1 MKRDVIFKGSSFT
14 DFNMWQVKDAK
25 IYRKIA
31 ELIEEVR
38 RNPFAGKG
46 KPEPLKHS
54 FSGYW
59 SRRITDEHRLVYSV
73 NENEVQIISCKYH
86 YND

>member
-14 DFNMWQVKDAK
+14 DFKMWQVKDAK

-46 KPEPLKHS
+46 KPEPLKHNL
-54 FSGYW
+54 SGCW
-59 SRRITDEHRLVYSV
+59 SRRITDEHRLVYTV
-73 NENEVQIISCKYH
+73 NETEVQIISCKYH
-86 YND
+86 YTV

>member
-1 MKRDVIFKGSSFT
+1 MKRDVVFKGSSFT
-14 DFNMWQVKDAK
+14 DFNEWQIKDSK

-31 ELIEEVR
+31 ELIEEIR
-38 RNPFAGKG
+38 RNPFSGKG
-46 KPEPLKHS
+46 KPELLKHS

-59 SRRITDEHRLVYSV
+59 SRRITEEHRLVYKV

-86 YND
+86 YQE